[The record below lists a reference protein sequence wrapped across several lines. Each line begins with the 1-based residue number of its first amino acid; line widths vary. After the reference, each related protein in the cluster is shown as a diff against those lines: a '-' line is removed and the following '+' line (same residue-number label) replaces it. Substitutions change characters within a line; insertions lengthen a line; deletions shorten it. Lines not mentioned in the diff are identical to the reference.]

1 MTDLLDDTNNSL
13 QEAEEQL
20 LQEFSRI
27 RNSLPETRY
36 EPIDAGIKIALGE
49 IVLGLHAKLELS
61 ANKNNLQR
69 QTDQLEVLFTRISV
83 IQQLLE
89 AKISTAY
96 LQEVHQDV
104 ASSRKQLE
112 RKVVARRSSEESNAL
127 DEPTKQ
133 GRFFKSLKNIFSA
146 AKSDGEQQELEDIEV
161 YLDKG
166 IYSASR
172 ALAMLA
178 SRVSETTDVEDE
190 PTNKK
195 KIATPA
201 RPRGRAQF
209 SSRDLSGQKAEALP
223 DIQTASQAAQTPE
236 EIHRKL
242 ESSRA
247 TSSVTSTFEAKDL
260 SHAMPTPKPIA
271 ESKQIIEKDTS
282 HGEIARTPEAIR
294 QKLAERQQTS
304 SGKASFISKDI
315 EPEVP
320 HEPFQKPKEPQEPK
334 EPKEPKPPAP
344 RPTGKAVFES
354 RELSKPDPRKK

>member
-27 RNSLPETRY
+27 LNSLPETRH

-89 AKISTAY
+89 AKIPTAY

-104 ASSRKQLE
+104 ASSKKQHE
-112 RKVVARRSSEESNAL
+112 RKMVARRSSEESNAL
-127 DEPTKQ
+127 DEPSKQ

-146 AKSDGEQQELEDIEV
+146 AKSNGEQQRLEDIEV

-195 KIATPA
+195 KIATPT
-201 RPRGRAQF
+201 RQRGRAQF
-209 SSRDLSGQKAEALP
+209 SSSDLSGQKAEALP
-223 DIQTASQAAQTPE
+223 DI
-236 EIHRKL
+236 
-242 ESSRA
+242 
-247 TSSVTSTFEAKDL
+247 
-260 SHAMPTPKPIA
+260 
-271 ESKQIIEKDTS
+271 
-282 HGEIARTPEAIR
+282 
-294 QKLAERQQTS
+294 
-304 SGKASFISKDI
+304 
-315 EPEVP
+315 
-320 HEPFQKPKEPQEPK
+320 
-334 EPKEPKPPAP
+334 
-344 RPTGKAVFES
+344 
-354 RELSKPDPRKK
+354 

>member
-1 MTDLLDDTNNSL
+1 MADLLDDTNNSL

-27 RNSLPETRY
+27 RNSLPETRH

-89 AKISTAY
+89 AKIPTAY

-112 RKVVARRSSEESNAL
+112 RKVVARRSPEESNAL

-146 AKSDGEQQELEDIEV
+146 AKPDGQQQELEDIEV

-178 SRVSETTDVEDE
+178 SRVSETTDAEDE

-195 KIATPA
+195 TIATPA
-201 RPRGRAQF
+201 RPRGQSAVQLTR
-209 SSRDLSGQKAEALP
+209 S
-223 DIQTASQAAQTPE
+223 IW
-236 EIHRKL
+236 
-242 ESSRA
+242 
-247 TSSVTSTFEAKDL
+247 AK
-260 SHAMPTPKPIA
+260 S
-271 ESKQIIEKDTS
+271 
-282 HGEIARTPEAIR
+282 
-294 QKLAERQQTS
+294 
-304 SGKASFISKDI
+304 
-315 EPEVP
+315 
-320 HEPFQKPKEPQEPK
+320 
-334 EPKEPKPPAP
+334 
-344 RPTGKAVFES
+344 
-354 RELSKPDPRKK
+354 